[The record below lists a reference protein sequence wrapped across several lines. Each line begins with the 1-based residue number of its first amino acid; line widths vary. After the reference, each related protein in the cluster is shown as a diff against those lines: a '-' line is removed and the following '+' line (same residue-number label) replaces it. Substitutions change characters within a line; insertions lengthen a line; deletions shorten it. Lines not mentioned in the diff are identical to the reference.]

1 MTKGKAMNGR
11 LVKFFEVMGWAMII
25 LLSFIGVAG
34 STVHL
39 LDSGI
44 RVGDLDQFRHTTQA
58 LYGDDF
64 APHWYNFRGSPLV
77 RVAHMAPGLFWMIFA
92 PLQFVRR
99 IRRAAP
105 RFHRWIGR
113 ITLAMTIILIPSGVV
128 FAALHPFSGAFEEL
142 APICFYTMI
151 YLIAAT
157 AGIRAAL
164 RKDYTVHREWMI
176 RAFSI
181 GIGISSVR
189 IWFVLFMHTTGMH
202 AQKFFATAFWLAF
215 GVNLLIA
222 EIWINVTRRQ
232 AEARAAE
239 LLGERSLARPRP
251 ALTHPAA
258 KVA

>member
-1 MTKGKAMNGR
+1 MNGR
-11 LVKFFEVMGWAMII
+11 AVKFFEVAGWVTII

-44 RVGDLDQFRHTTQA
+44 RVGDLGSFRNTTET
-58 LYGDDF
+58 LYGADF

-105 RFHRWIGR
+105 RFHRWVGR
-113 ITLAMTIILIPSGVV
+113 LTLAMTIILIPSGVI

-142 APICFYTMI
+142 APICFYTMV

-157 AGIRAAL
+157 AGLRAAL

-222 EIWINVTRRQ
+222 EIWINVTRQR
-232 AEARAAE
+232 AEARAAV
-239 LLGERSLARPRP
+239 LLGERP
-251 ALTHPAA
+251 ALVSQPAIHQPA
-258 KVA
+258 SRVA